1 MRNKLEHILLSVL
14 LGLSILL
21 ALSFWLNT
29 IFNFN
34 MFCPAHWDELA
45 KLQVSHT
52 PIATGFY
59 VSFAISIF
67 VFLVGVYLI
76 YRPTM
81 RRIRIVKQ
89 TTPTPPIINE
99 TSNNNDTVITKQDK
113 TPVAEPVFSVNR
125 PPRLNLPKNM
135 AQIVAQNNAK
145 KEQLSIQKKNA
156 PSENHYNPMVSEI
169 FSDAGYIV
177 KPNPTISGF
186 IPNLF
191 AIGKDENVWIGGI
204 DCDLDKIMKSIEKL
218 RFVFQETLEDI
229 PIYIHGFILD
239 TMNKYDSEN
248 SSVLI
253 FKSIDDL
260 KSFIDKN
267 PAGEVTEEEKGSFDS
282 YSEYI
287 DTIIQYIKNI

>member
-59 VSFAISIF
+59 VSFGVSIF

-76 YRPTM
+76 YRPAL
-81 RRIRIVKQ
+81 RRIRIIKQ
-89 TTPTPPIINE
+89 EPSTVTSTNIIPKE
-99 TSNNNDTVITKQDK
+99 QDVA
-113 TPVAEPVFSVNR
+113 PVVTPVFSASR

-135 AQIVAQNNAK
+135 AQIAAQNNAN
-145 KEQLSIQKKNA
+145 KEQQATQKGT
-156 PSENHYNPMVSEI
+156 SENPYKPMITES
-169 FSDAGYIV
+169 FANAGYVI
-177 KPNPTISGF
+177 KQNPTISGF
-186 IPNLF
+186 VPSLF
-191 AIGKDENVWIGGI
+191 AIAKDENVWIGGI
-204 DCDLDKIMKSIEKL
+204 DCDLDKMMNAINKL
-218 RFVFQETLEDI
+218 QSVFQDTLEDI

-253 FKSIDDL
+253 FKSIEEL
-260 KSFIDKN
+260 KMFVDEH
-267 PAGEVTEEEKGSFDS
+267 PAGKLDEDEKSSFDS

>member
-14 LGLSILL
+14 LGLSIFL

-34 MFCPAHWDELA
+34 MFCMAHWDELA
-45 KLQVSHT
+45 RLQISHT

-59 VSFAISIF
+59 VSFATAILI
-67 VFLVGVYLI
+67 FLVGVYLI
-76 YRPTM
+76 YRPTT

-89 TTPTPPIINE
+89 DQNTLSPTNIIPK
-99 TSNNNDTVITKQDK
+99 KQDIA
-113 TPVAEPVFSVNR
+113 PVVEPVFDAHR

-145 KEQLSIQKKNA
+145 KEQESVQKKTG
-156 PSENHYNPMVSEI
+156 PSENPYTSVISEI
-169 FSDAGYIV
+169 FSNAGYIV
-177 KPNPTISGF
+177 KPNPIISGF
-186 IPNLF
+186 TPNLF
-191 AIGKDENVWIGGI
+191 AIAKDENVWIGAI
-204 DCDLDKIMKSIEKL
+204 DCDLDKMINAINKL
-218 RFVFQETLEDI
+218 QSVFQDTLEDI
-229 PIYIHGFILD
+229 PIYIHAFILD

-253 FKSIDDL
+253 FKSIDEL
-260 KSFIDKN
+260 KSFVDKN
-267 PAGEVTEEEKGSFDS
+267 PAGQVDEEEQSSFDS